1 MRRTIAAVLIF
12 VFALGFSAYCEIYSA
27 RVTQTLCGSAQALK
41 QQALAGDFAAAEAT
55 LAHAEEYFSRHRAG
69 LEMFSQRTGG
79 GAIAVSLAGLRGFLN
94 EENLIR
100 VQKRLLNIIHRFFH
114 LLIRDR
120 ALFTRAHQPVQK
132 LLAVKRLARGLC
144 GIAACKHQPCAQ
156 AGAHTDLYG
165 RDTYLRRKNTDGTG
179 AAV

>member
-69 LEMFSQRTGG
+69 LEMFSQRTGV

-94 EENLIR
+94 EENLPD
-100 VQKRLLNIIHRFFH
+100 LLSLSLIH
-114 LLIRDR
+114 I
-120 ALFTRAHQPVQK
+120 
-132 LLAVKRLARGLC
+132 
-144 GIAACKHQPCAQ
+144 
-156 AGAHTDLYG
+156 
-165 RDTYLRRKNTDGTG
+165 
-179 AAV
+179 

>member
-69 LEMFSQRTGG
+69 LEMFSQRTGVG
-79 GAIAVSLAGLRGFLN
+79 DIAVSLAGLSGF
-94 EENLIR
+94 
-100 VQKRLLNIIHRFFH
+100 
-114 LLIRDR
+114 
-120 ALFTRAHQPVQK
+120 
-132 LLAVKRLARGLC
+132 
-144 GIAACKHQPCAQ
+144 
-156 AGAHTDLYG
+156 
-165 RDTYLRRKNTDGTG
+165 
-179 AAV
+179 